1 MLILLMMNDESCV
14 GRKRPWEYLK
24 PGCAQH
30 KYSYIRHRII
40 FIFFFFNDLH
50 PHFHDAG
57 DYFSEWKWVSLPFL
71 CNFHIRE
78 LYSAS

>member
-14 GRKRPWEYLK
+14 GRKRRWEYLK

-30 KYSYIRHRII
+30 HYSYIRHRII
-40 FIFFFFNDLH
+40 FITVFINHLR
-50 PHFHDAG
+50 PSFHDAG
-57 DYFSEWKWVSLPFL
+57 SNFSEWKRVSPPFL

-78 LYSAS
+78 HHSAS